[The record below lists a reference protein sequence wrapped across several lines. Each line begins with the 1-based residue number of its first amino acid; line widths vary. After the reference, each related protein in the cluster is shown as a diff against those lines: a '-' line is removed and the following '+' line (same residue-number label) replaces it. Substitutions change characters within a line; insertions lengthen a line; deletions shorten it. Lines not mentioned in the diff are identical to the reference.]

1 MENNLNQANTPS
13 MKWHKFLIYFSLWAG
28 AVLNLLSA
36 VQYFTGSI
44 YGTGNEANMI
54 YAYYDGIK
62 AIDMLMAVLLI
73 VIAVFSVVT
82 RFALAGYKA
91 RGPQMLMGLYLINMI
106 AAVFYLVIA
115 SVVTGIS
122 LGDLVDSSTLSSLIS
137 SIAMVFINKSYYG
150 KRAHLFDK

>member
-1 MENNLNQANTPS
+1 MENNLDQANTPS

-28 AVLNLLSA
+28 AVLNLLNA
-36 VQYFTGSI
+36 VQYLTGSI
-44 YGTGNEANMI
+44 YGSGSEANLV
-54 YAYYDGIK
+54 YAYYDGLK
-62 AIDMLMAVLLI
+62 AVDMLMAMLLI
-73 VIAVFSVVT
+73 VISVFSIVT

-122 LGDLVDSSTLSSLIS
+122 LGDLVDSSTISSLIS